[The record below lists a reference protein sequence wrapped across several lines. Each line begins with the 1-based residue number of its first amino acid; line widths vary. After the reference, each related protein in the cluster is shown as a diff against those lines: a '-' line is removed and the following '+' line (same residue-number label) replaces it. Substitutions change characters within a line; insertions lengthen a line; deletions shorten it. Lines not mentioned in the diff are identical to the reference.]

1 MESDQS
7 AARTRSH
14 GVVFVFFLAQS
25 TTRWAQGCR
34 PRSKQQVGFEKE
46 DQDLVSA
53 LATAKNASCCRCAK
67 HRADIRDPDRPLPN
81 SRPLARSLCGHA
93 TRSRLADGEAGKIPC
108 VEFYGARICGTSRS
122 DRQMRCYPISARI
135 NHVAN
140 DDEECSRAVGLAGI
154 RISYS
159 PKQDFYAVERRFQI
173 VSCFGSRTRR
183 REEHGSFH
191 PRIRCPLCG
200 WSPRKED
207 RWFCDC
213 GHEWNTFD
221 TGGVCPACL
230 HQWASTQCLSC
241 ARWSPHSEWYVQ

>member
-81 SRPLARSLCGHA
+81 SRPLARSLCSHA

-183 REEHGSFH
+183 REEHGSFRPAH
-191 PRIRCPLCG
+191 PLPFVRLVAPQRGQMVLHLRTRMEHVRYGRSVSRLPPSVGFDSVPL
-200 WSPRKED
+200 
-207 RWFCDC
+207 
-213 GHEWNTFD
+213 
-221 TGGVCPACL
+221 L
-230 HQWASTQCLSC
+230 
-241 ARWSPHSEWYVQ
+241 

>member
-135 NHVAN
+135 PTIWCDMHGIPKNLQRGLVQPFIAAMQISALVLML
-140 DDEECSRAVGLAGI
+140 SRNELPSKILIDLAVSL
-154 RISYS
+154 
-159 PKQDFYAVERRFQI
+159 P
-173 VSCFGSRTRR
+173 
-183 REEHGSFH
+183 
-191 PRIRCPLCG
+191 
-200 WSPRKED
+200 
-207 RWFCDC
+207 
-213 GHEWNTFD
+213 
-221 TGGVCPACL
+221 
-230 HQWASTQCLSC
+230 
-241 ARWSPHSEWYVQ
+241 